1 MFDLDWIRKLI
12 ELIDESDLD
21 TLEVSRFG
29 TRVVLSKSPPVTAR
43 LSLAD
48 AAAHPPLVS
57 PGASASEPIAMAPGG
72 STSPAP
78 ADAGADAAAPPAD
91 EPVEELQEIHS
102 PMVGTFYRAPAPDAP
117 PYVEVGDRVKTG
129 QTLCIL
135 EAMKLMNELESEV
148 TGVVREI
155 SVQNAEPVEYGQVLF
170 RIAPDGAG

>member
-1 MFDLDWIRKLI
+1 MFDLAWIKKLI

-29 TRVVLSKSPPVTAR
+29 TRIVLSKSPPVSAR
-43 LSLAD
+43 LSLTD
-48 AAAHPPLVS
+48 V
-57 PGASASEPIAMAPGG
+57 GAN
-72 STSPAP
+72 PAP
-78 ADAGADAAAPPAD
+78 APAVAPTPPAVDGARVEPEAGRAVEEGPTTAD
-91 EPVEELQEIHS
+91 EPGEELLEVHS
-102 PMVGTFYRAPAPDAP
+102 PMVGTFYQAPAPDAP

-148 TGVVREI
+148 TGVVREV

-170 RIAPDGAG
+170 RIAEDGAG

>member
-12 ELIDESDLD
+12 ALVDESELD

-29 TRVVLSKSPPVTAR
+29 TRIVLSKSPPVSAR
-43 LSLAD
+43 LSF
-48 AAAHPPLVS
+48 
-57 PGASASEPIAMAPGG
+57 
-72 STSPAP
+72 
-78 ADAGADAAAPPAD
+78 ADAGANPAHIPSGRPELPATAIDGAQAEARAAGAAEDLPTAGT
-91 EPVEELQEIHS
+91 EAGEELLEIHS

-117 PYVEVGDRVKTG
+117 PYVEIGDRVKAG

-155 SVQNAEPVEYGQVLF
+155 SVQNADPVEYGQVLF
-170 RIAPDGAG
+170 RVAEDGAG

>member
-1 MFDLDWIRKLI
+1 MFDLAWIR
-12 ELIDESDLD
+12 ELINLVEESEVD
-21 TLEVSRFG
+21 TLEISRRG

-48 AAAHPPLVS
+48 VDSSRAAAGGHPAAGGTSS
-57 PGASASEPIAMAPGG
+57 PGGG
-72 STSPAP
+72 DGGDPSLRV
-78 ADAGADAAAPPAD
+78 ADAAAGGAVD
-91 EPVEELQEIHS
+91 DHLLEINS

-148 TGVVREI
+148 AGVVREV

-170 RIAPDGAG
+170 RVELDATG

>member
-1 MFDLDWIRKLI
+1 VFDLDWIRKLI

-29 TRVVLSKSPPVTAR
+29 TRIVLSKSPPVSAR
-43 LSLAD
+43 LSF
-48 AAAHPPLVS
+48 
-57 PGASASEPIAMAPGG
+57 
-72 STSPAP
+72 
-78 ADAGADAAAPPAD
+78 ADAGGNPAPVPAVTPVGVRAEARGAVAVEDVSPAAE
-91 EPVEELQEIHS
+91 EPGEELSEVHS

-117 PYVEVGDRVKTG
+117 PYVEIGDRVKAG

-155 SVQNAEPVEYGQVLF
+155 SVQNADPVEYGQVLF
-170 RIAPDGAG
+170 RVAEDGAG